1 MEDSANIV
9 PEAPISLWLPGV
21 GVADLRIR
29 RVARAVKAYDE
40 TLELQKHEITGDW
53 VVTKGES
60 GHPIF
65 GFGQELPRA
74 DAVEQILGKHD
85 ISRHGKKILDQLEKE
100 AAARRLR
107 EDKDADE
114 HNEQLAERMLHEYD
128 KVGARRRL
136 RVYVPKGV

>member
-40 TLELQKHEITGDW
+40 TLELQRHEITGDW

-85 ISRHGKKILDQLEKE
+85 ISRYGKKILDQLEKE